1 MPKKI
6 TFLDPVG
13 QMSGKFA
20 PTNVKPRAFQN
31 GRWIGAKMLTSGIYA
46 TNGIPRSTWQMRTK
60 GRTTPY
66 TASELASMDKFAAVS
81 RSTAEV
87 MKNPAKLNQAMTE
100 FQAQSTYR
108 YLRTYVWHRE
118 WNNYQG

>member
-6 TFLDPVG
+6 TFLDPVANL
-13 QMSGKFA
+13 SGKFA

-31 GRWIGAKMLTSGIYA
+31 GKWIGAKMLTAGVYA
-46 TNGIPRSTWQMRTK
+46 NNGIPRSNWQMRTK

-66 TASELASMDKFAAVS
+66 TASELASMNKFAAVS
-81 RSTAEV
+81 RSTANV
-87 MKNPAKLNQAMTE
+87 MKNPQLLQIAMTE

-108 YLRTYVWHRE
+108 YLRSYVWHRE
-118 WNNYQG
+118 WENYQG

>member
-6 TFLDPVG
+6 TFLDPIG

-31 GRWIGAKMLTSGIYA
+31 GRWIGAKMLTSGAYA
-46 TNGIPRSTWQMRTK
+46 TNGIPRSNWQIRTK

-66 TASELASMDKFAAVS
+66 TASELAQMDKFAAVS
-81 RSTAEV
+81 RAVRRVMMSPQELVQAQAEF
-87 MKNPAKLNQAMTE
+87 A
-100 FQAQSTYR
+100 AQSTYKR
-108 YLRTYVWHRE
+108 LRTYLWNRE
-118 WNNYQG
+118 WSNYQG